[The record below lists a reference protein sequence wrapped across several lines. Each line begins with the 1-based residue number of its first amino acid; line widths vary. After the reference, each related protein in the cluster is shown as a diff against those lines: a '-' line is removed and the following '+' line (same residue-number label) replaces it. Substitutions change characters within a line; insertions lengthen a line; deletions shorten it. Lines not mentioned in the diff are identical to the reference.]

1 MLSEVAVKSNQLAN
15 LKRELVKCRE
25 IKLQKDQQVK
35 QEIVLEK
42 YCENTEMLE
51 RVRALEE
58 GNERK
63 RGKLKEQK
71 ILISELVSNLKYL
84 RKNIEKVSKQNSWR
98 K

>member
-63 RGKLKEQK
+63 RG
-71 ILISELVSNLKYL
+71 
-84 RKNIEKVSKQNSWR
+84 
-98 K
+98 